1 MQPEKA
7 PSPMLVTLLP
17 MVTEVKE
24 VQFANLLGPM
34 DFTAF
39 PITYSFTWSPKISFI
54 EIDLLAIS
62 LLSKVTEVRL
72 EQSQYLQLVVCQ
84 SILSK
89 TVEK

>member
-1 MQPEKA
+1 
-7 PSPMLVTLLP
+7 
-17 MVTEVKE
+17 
-24 VQFANLLGPM
+24 M

-72 EQSQYLQLVVCQ
+72 EQSLKAELLMLVTLSGMVTEVRLLQ
-84 SILSK
+84 ILDFPA
-89 TVEK
+89 VFNVYV